1 MTTSTADTDP
11 TIKRFERIK
20 DRYRARNDAVRRW
33 YQMYFVEDR
42 YAEPGVDTLATPDS
56 RNAADLGIYILSR
69 NPHIDRVPFNVHPG
83 DERVRMNMA
92 ERFLSAMWRTVDLQN
107 LMRGTPWHQRRLA
120 GSEVMTGWFAQFT
133 ALVPGRDGF
142 PKAVADIWDPT
153 TVYPEWGGPDGHL
166 RSVDHEFYYYLD
178 SLREM
183 ADANGWSV
191 PASLDG
197 DGDSIVTVVDHWE
210 AKYNRKD
217 PSKPDILNSVYVS
230 AESQNATAFIAPLPM
245 SKMGWVQMQPPTN
258 RRTDTKQGGF
268 HEIPILV
275 GPIGGVE
282 MASSYTQNTGALL
295 AKLGQGLLAPL
306 EGVQDS
312 INRQISTVLQEL
324 SAARIAQ
331 ATPVITSESGDETLE
346 PDDMGKTDSRMTNT
360 SISYPHAFVPQT
372 GTAQV
377 VIGILNDLFQRASF
391 SWTSLGQTSFT
402 LSGVA
407 IERLNESARSHL
419 EPYHFMMR
427 HVYQL
432 TCEIWLRDY
441 KFRFGNNR
449 KFGRVRLQGMLGR
462 EGLDSGFFD
471 EEFTPDQIP
480 ESRYIHTEIPWGLVE
495 DDMMKANIARALT
508 DILSPTWIRENILK
522 VPDVQLEARRVAQDK
537 VESAPFWVNVQLA
550 DQMKDAIKEAATKGD
565 MDRAQ
570 LLGVAL
576 TSLLQSLQPAQ
587 GRGIPERPGQ
597 GPPEAGGNLTNARGA
612 RPELSPANQ
621 TPALAIPEASGMPG
635 AQGQAERNI

>member
-1 MTTSTADTDP
+1 
-11 TIKRFERIK
+11 
-20 DRYRARNDAVRRW
+20 
-33 YQMYFVEDR
+33 
-42 YAEPGVDTLATPDS
+42 
-56 RNAADLGIYILSR
+56 
-69 NPHIDRVPFNVHPG
+69 
-83 DERVRMNMA
+83 
-92 ERFLSAMWRTVDLQN
+92 
-107 LMRGTPWHQRRLA
+107 
-120 GSEVMTGWFAQFT
+120 
-133 ALVPGRDGF
+133 
-142 PKAVADIWDPT
+142 
-153 TVYPEWGGPDGHL
+153 
-166 RSVDHEFYYYLD
+166 
-178 SLREM
+178 
-183 ADANGWSV
+183 
-191 PASLDG
+191 
-197 DGDSIVTVVDHWE
+197 
-210 AKYNRKD
+210 
-217 PSKPDILNSVYVS
+217 
-230 AESQNATAFIAPLPM
+230 
-245 SKMGWVQMQPPTN
+245 
-258 RRTDTKQGGF
+258 
-268 HEIPILV
+268 
-275 GPIGGVE
+275 
-282 MASSYTQNTGALL
+282 
-295 AKLGQGLLAPL
+295 
-306 EGVQDS
+306 
-312 INRQISTVLQEL
+312 
-324 SAARIAQ
+324 
-331 ATPVITSESGDETLE
+331 
-346 PDDMGKTDSRMTNT
+346 
-360 SISYPHAFVPQT
+360 
-372 GTAQV
+372 V

-462 EGLDSGFFD
+462 EGLESGFFD

-550 DQMKDAIKEAATKGD
+550 DQMKDAIKEAAAKGD

-576 TSLLQSLQPAQ
+576 TSLLRSLQPAQ